1 VFAQTK
7 CNSIHIGSS
16 SAIAFGQMW
25 SFARF
30 ESEHLLSFVGC
41 LSINLIICM
50 IFKRITISFVIL
62 GPSLQ
67 MVVLHLHLTKAK
79 HIILKKLI
87 TVFL

>member
-62 GPSLQ
+62 GPSFQ
-67 MVVLHLHLTKAK
+67 MVVFNRFSRLHLTKAK
-79 HIILKKLI
+79 HIILKK
-87 TVFL
+87 T